1 MLELPVSFAGTVI
14 YLLQKKVLLIILRIL
29 FFTNKDNQ

>member
-14 YLLQKKVLLIILRIL
+14 YLLQKKFIYY
-29 FFTNKDNQ
+29 FTNFVFYE

>member
-14 YLLQKKVLLIILRIL
+14 YLLQKKSFIDY
-29 FFTNKDNQ
+29 FTNFVFYE